1 MFYVFDYLRKRS
13 QPSDRSSSSSF
24 SKLLEEL
31 GYVGA
36 ADVAYGDRQQRLLE
50 ELMDRCFRRL
60 RRGVLAAFKPVF
72 AH

>member
-50 ELMDRCFRRL
+50 ELMDRCPHCL
-60 RRGVLAAFKPVF
+60 CLAAFKSVF